1 MEINTR
7 KGNLFRDSPFCD
19 PDGTR
24 THDLLLRRQLLYP
37 AELPDLLFEA
47 AMMVQPI
54 SAHEFFKI
62 GCKGNSFF

>member
-7 KGNLFRDSPFCD
+7 KGNLGRDSPFCD

-37 AELPDLLFEA
+37 E
-47 AMMVQPI
+47 PI